1 MFARLNQS
9 LISRLTFS
17 LCVAVCACAAAA
29 AQTSQPTPPP
39 AKPSD
44 DVVRVYTELVQTDV
58 MVFDKQGHFV
68 NNLTRDN
75 FELRIDGKPRP
86 IEGFEMIAAGSNE
99 ESQLAA
105 ARGASTIN
113 LKRPAPLD
121 RGRIVFFY
129 IDDFH
134 MDQPGIQAAR
144 KVMTTFIDKQ
154 MGQNDQVGIASATGQ
169 LGFLQQLTNDHL
181 VLHKAV
187 DHLSVQ
193 SYSTRDYD
201 QPPMAEYEAVL
212 IGRGDRQ
219 VSDFFVSETMRR
231 NPGMTRDTA
240 QGIVRGRAGAIEE
253 QAAHLT
259 VNTLSGLE
267 SMVKTGQ
274 KLPGR
279 RFCFF
284 F

>member
-1 MFARLNQS
+1 MPARCNS
-9 LISRLTFS
+9 LLLSLFLLTAWS
-17 LCVAVCACAAAA
+17 ATS
-29 AQTSQPTPPP
+29 AQTTPAPSP
-39 AKPSD
+39 KPQE
-44 DVVRVYTELVQTDV
+44 DVIRTYTELVQTDV
-58 MVFDKQGHFV
+58 MVFDKQGKFV
-68 NNLTRDN
+68 NNLTAND
-75 FELRIDGKPRP
+75 FELRVDGKPRQ
-86 IEGFEMIAAGSNE
+86 IQGFEQITAGSDE

-113 LKRPAPLD
+113 LKRPVPLD

-193 SYSTRDYD
+193 SYST
-201 QPPMAEYEAVL
+201 
-212 IGRGDRQ
+212 
-219 VSDFFVSETMRR
+219 
-231 NPGMTRDTA
+231 
-240 QGIVRGRAGAIEE
+240 
-253 QAAHLT
+253 
-259 VNTLSGLE
+259 
-267 SMVKTGQ
+267 
-274 KLPGR
+274 
-279 RFCFF
+279 
-284 F
+284 